1 MNFRSNAYPCLRQF
15 ACGAIS
21 CARSFAVL
29 TVFLGA
35 LALGCRTEAA
45 DASQPAK
52 QAAVANP
59 FDQAA
64 QASFAGRFHG
74 PGVQMRLKPE
84 GAGWAGT
91 IVFKGQSY
99 MVQAALRSGVLEGT
113 FGDGQ
118 QAWLFSISGEGDKLS
133 FTAGTVSVKL
143 ERRKLPKLAELYE
156 TKRVRL
162 QFENR
167 EGQTN
172 GTIRFNGRE
181 YRFTATE
188 VAGDLEGSFS
198 DGNDSFP
205 FTIANE
211 PRALVFRNGSFTE
224 ILTQE
229 PPATTP
235 APVYSVPAVP
245 ARTAAMGVPA
255 AAIVPS
261 RETERFSEGRARIEV
276 NSKYGFIDR
285 GGKVVIEPYLDDAGV
300 FIDGWARARLHEK
313 WGFIDKG
320 GRVVIEPRYDGAG
333 DFNDGLARVKLGRW
347 GFIDRG
353 GKLAI
358 EPRWDDAGAFAS
370 GLVNVAADGRWGFA
384 NRKGEFA
391 IEPRF
396 EEALPFSD
404 GWARTKFNGQW
415 GFVDRD
421 GKPVIR
427 HRFEEIGPFREGRAK
442 AQMNGRWGF
451 IDQGDKLVIEPRFE
465 DAGDFREGR
474 AAAKLDGRWG
484 FIDKSGKFAV
494 PVRYEDAGAF
504 FEGRARVRLQG
515 QWGFIDK
522 GGKWLIEARFEDA
535 WDFSE
540 GRAKVRVGG
549 QDAFIDENGR
559 VIWSS
564 PNQRAG
570 TES

>member
-1 MNFRSNAYPCLRQF
+1 MRTLLHAVIAALLLR
-15 ACGAIS
+15 AI
-21 CARSFAVL
+21 A
-29 TVFLGA
+29 A
-35 LALGCRTEAA
+35 LAAEAV
-45 DASQPAK
+45 SPK
-52 QAAVANP
+52 TNTL
-59 FDQAA
+59 DQATLG
-64 QASFAGRFHG
+64 SFAGRFQG
-74 PGVQMRLKPE
+74 LDVQIRLKPE
-84 GAGWAGT
+84 GVAWTGT
-91 IVFKGQSY
+91 ILFKGRSY
-99 MVQAALRSGVLEGT
+99 TVLGALRSGMLEGT

-118 QAWLFSISGEGDKLS
+118 QAWPFSIGSEGDKLS
-133 FTAGTVSVKL
+133 FTAGKVSLML

-181 YRFTATE
+181 YRFSATE
-188 VAGDLEGSFS
+188 VAGDLEGSFI
-198 DGNDSFP
+198 DGSDSFP

-211 PRALVFRNGSFTE
+211 PRALVFRSGSFTE
-224 ILTQE
+224 TLTQE

-235 APVYSVPAVP
+235 TPVYSAPAVP
-245 ARTAAMGVPA
+245 ARTAAMGVPP

-300 FIDGWARARLHEK
+300 FIDGWARVRLHEK

-404 GWARTKFNGQW
+404 GWARTKFSGQW

-421 GKPVIR
+421 GKTVIR
-427 HRFEEIGPFREGRAK
+427 HRFEEIGLFREGRAK
-442 AQMNGRWGF
+442 AQMNGGWGF

-465 DAGDFREGR
+465 DAGDFWEGR

-494 PVRYEDAGAF
+494 PVRYEDPGAF

-564 PNQRAG
+564 PSQRAG
-570 TES
+570 TGS